1 MALTRDFRETVQAR
15 VARDASY
22 RRALL
27 AEAVNELLAG
37 ELRVG
42 KSILRDY
49 VNATIG
55 FEGLAAEIGKSSKLI
70 QKLLFF
76 RGLGF
81 NKFFPFVTI
90 LDRREIPTSIE
101 TSEEPGHFPEQ
112 FFLRSIIRH

>member
-55 FEGLAAEIGKSSKLI
+55 FEGLAAEIGKSSKSL
-70 QKLLFF
+70 QRMLSSSGNPTAENLLA
-76 RGLGF
+76 
-81 NKFFPFVTI
+81 I
-90 LDRREIPTSIE
+90 LKVLQEHEAVHIRVKISREAA
-101 TSEEPGHFPEQ
+101 
-112 FFLRSIIRH
+112 

>member
-55 FEGLAAEIGKSSKLI
+55 FEGLAAEIGKSSKSL
-70 QKLLFF
+70 QRMLSSSGNPTAENLLAILKVLQEHEAGQI
-76 RGLGF
+76 RGKIG
-81 NKFFPFVTI
+81 
-90 LDRREIPTSIE
+90 
-101 TSEEPGHFPEQ
+101 G
-112 FFLRSIIRH
+112 